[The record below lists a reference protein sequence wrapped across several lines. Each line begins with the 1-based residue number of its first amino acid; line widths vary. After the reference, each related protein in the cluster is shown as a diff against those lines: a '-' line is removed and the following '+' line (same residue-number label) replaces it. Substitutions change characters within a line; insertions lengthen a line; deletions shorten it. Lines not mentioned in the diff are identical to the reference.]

1 MALAGGPT
9 VTLTFKGD
17 VDDLKRAIS
26 SIGMMVGGLGA
37 SVGVLGGIGAAAAAA
52 SAALVLVPGAFL
64 GIGIAAAA
72 QTDIV
77 KNRFSELK
85 THVMDQMGHMT
96 ASIQGEL
103 LILADKLTATF
114 DRLTPQLMNMFKLS
128 SQYMAPLTDGLIAL
142 VENALP
148 GFEVA
153 LQKGMPIVEAF
164 SRGLGTLGTGI
175 GGFFAALTEGTPG
188 AVQGLDALFKLTK
201 DLLIYLGQLIAQ
213 LSNALGPA
221 FAALEPSLMAVVRA
235 LGDGL
240 LSIIK
245 TLAPY
250 IGPLGK
256 DISEL
261 LTAALDAMLPVI
273 NALLPLLAEFGG
285 MLMESITPILREL
298 GPVLAIVAKELAD
311 GLRPVIPVVAQAFRD
326 MAPVIGQ
333 IAQEAGP
340 LLAEVIRTLAPLFLE
355 LVKGSLELTKAL
367 LPVIPPLLEMAN
379 NAMPLVS
386 GVINDVLI
394 PAIKFLVTE
403 FVGLID
409 YGTKIAENFAQLSVR
424 WRTYWE
430 EIKAAF
436 ADADAKIRAGIEAFA
451 SLPEIARRHW
461 DAMFAAIKE
470 RIGAIV
476 AEVKTFPTRAT
487 EAIGDMT
494 NALVEKGKAFINGFW
509 EGAKA
514 IWQSVL
520 DWFKNFPKM
529 IIDAIG
535 DTSKTLYNSGAS
547 LIDGFNKGVESKVE
561 SARQAGT
568 VAVDAASNPFPQSP
582 AKEGP
587 FSGQGWTLYR
597 GQSLIQGFID
607 GIMSMVP
614 QLKEIAA
621 STMAGVSNTLGGTG
635 DMMNAAK
642 ELVGRIGS
650 GKGMF
655 EDLSWQGMSANMAN
669 YNDVFAKALGP
680 GASGLLSA
688 AKELQARL
696 ASGQGMFE
704 DLSWKG
710 MSANMGKYNDRF
722 SIGAS
727 GKLELKVAPGA
738 DSALSSMLMNLVRTG
753 QLQLARA

>member
-1 MALAGGPT
+1 MALGGPT
-9 VTLTFKGD
+9 VTLNFKGD
-17 VDDLKRAIS
+17 ADQLKREIK
-26 SIGMMVGGLGA
+26 SIGVAVAGVAGTVGALGA
-37 SVGVLGGIGAAAAAA
+37 IGAAARATVVAVAA
-52 SAALVLVPGAFL
+52 VPAAFL

-77 KNRFSELK
+77 KNRFGELK
-85 THVMDQMGHMT
+85 DHVMNAMVPMT
-96 ASIQGEL
+96 ASIQGQL
-103 LILADKLTATF
+103 LIMADKVTAAF
-114 DRLTPQLMNMFKLS
+114 DRMRPMLTEIFKLS
-128 SQYMAPLTDGLIAL
+128 SQALAPLSDGLIAL

-148 GFEVA
+148 GFRTAIQNSQPLVD
-153 LQKGMPIVEAF
+153 AF
-164 SRGLGTLGTGI
+164 GRGLGTLGTGV
-175 GGFFAALTEGTPG
+175 GQFFAELSKGTPG
-188 AVQGLDALFKLTK
+188 AVQGFDALMKLTK
-201 DLLIYLGQLIAQ
+201 DLLIYLGQLVAE
-213 LSNALGPA
+213 LANALGPA
-221 FAALEPSLMAVVRA
+221 FAALEPSLMAVVKA

-261 LTAALDAMLPVI
+261 LTAALDALVPVV
-273 NALLPLLAEFGG
+273 NALLPLLAEFGS
-285 MLMESITPILREL
+285 MLMESITPIIREL
-298 GPVLAIVAKELAD
+298 GPVLAVVAKELAD

-326 MAPVIGQ
+326 MAPTIKE
-333 IAQEAGP
+333 IAEQAGP

-355 LVKGSLELTKAL
+355 LVKGSLELTNAL

-409 YGTKIAENFAQLSVR
+409 YGTKIIQKFGELSQR
-424 WRTYWE
+424 WRTYWD

-436 ADADAKIRAGIEAFA
+436 ADANQKITAGIDAFA
-451 SLPEIARRHW
+451 ALPEKARTHW
-461 DAMFAAIKE
+461 NAMYEAIKE

-476 AEVKTFPTRAT
+476 TEVQTFPTRAT
-487 EAIGDMT
+487 EAIGDMA

>member
-261 LTAALDAMLPVI
+261 LTAALDALVPVV
-273 NALLPLLAEFGG
+273 NALLPLLAEFGS
-285 MLMESITPILREL
+285 MLMESITPIIREL
-298 GPVLAIVAKELAD
+298 GPVLAVVAKELAD

-326 MAPVIGQ
+326 MAPTIKE
-333 IAQEAGP
+333 IAEQAGP

-355 LVKGSLELTKAL
+355 LVKGSLELTNAL

-409 YGTKIAENFAQLSVR
+409 YGTKIIQKFGELSQR
-424 WRTYWE
+424 WRTYWD

-436 ADADAKIRAGIEAFA
+436 ADANTKITAGIDAFA
-451 SLPEIARRHW
+451 ALPEKARAHW
-461 DAMFAAIKE
+461 DAMYQVIKSKILE
-470 RIGAIV
+470 IV
-476 AEVKTFPTRAT
+476 N
-487 EAIGDMT
+487 EAKALPGKVVEAVGQQKD
-494 NALVEKGKAFINGFW
+494 ALVEKGKA
-509 EGAKA
+509 
-514 IWQSVL
+514 
-520 DWFKNFPKM
+520 
-529 IIDAIG
+529 
-535 DTSKTLYNSGAS
+535 
-547 LIDGFNKGVESKVE
+547 LIDGFFRGV
-561 SARQAGT
+561 RR
-568 VAVDAASNPFPQSP
+568 SP
-582 AKEGP
+582 
-587 FSGQGWTLYR
+587 SR
-597 GQSLIQGFID
+597 S
-607 GIMSMVP
+607 
-614 QLKEIAA
+614 
-621 STMAGVSNTLGGTG
+621 ST
-635 DMMNAAK
+635 
-642 ELVGRIGS
+642 
-650 GKGMF
+650 
-655 EDLSWQGMSANMAN
+655 
-669 YNDVFAKALGP
+669 
-680 GASGLLSA
+680 GL
-688 AKELQARL
+688 
-696 ASGQGMFE
+696 
-704 DLSWKG
+704 
-710 MSANMGKYNDRF
+710 
-722 SIGAS
+722 
-727 GKLELKVAPGA
+727 
-738 DSALSSMLMNLVRTG
+738 
-753 QLQLARA
+753 RA